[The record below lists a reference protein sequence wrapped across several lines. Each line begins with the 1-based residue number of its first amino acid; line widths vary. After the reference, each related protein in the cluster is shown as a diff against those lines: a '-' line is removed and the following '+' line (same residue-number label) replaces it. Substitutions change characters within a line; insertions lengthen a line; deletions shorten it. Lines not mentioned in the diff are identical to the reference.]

1 MSQRPLVVALLLCE
15 QVIVDAKTKRF
26 TPVNCFWRWLVEGSL
41 SEPQSFHVVALLSSG
56 HGTMAGALTIDRL
69 DTGETIF
76 RREFLADFVD
86 PVEQY
91 RCMIRLRRV
100 QFPVANVYEAI
111 LTVDGENI
119 ASNRFSV
126 LLQE

>member
-1 MSQRPLVVALLLCE
+1 MSQRPIAVALLLCE

-26 TPVNCFWRWLVEGSL
+26 TPVNCFSRWLVEGSL
-41 SEPQSFHVVALLSSG
+41 SEPQSFYVVAVLSSG
-56 HGTMAGALTIDRL
+56 HGKMAGALTIDRL

-100 QFPVANVYEAI
+100 PFPVAG
-111 LTVDGENI
+111 VDDAVPTREGDNI
-119 ASNRFSV
+119 DYSRF
-126 LLQE
+126 

>member
-1 MSQRPLVVALLLCE
+1 MSQRPLAVALMLCE
-15 QVIVDAKTKRF
+15 QVIVDAKTKRL
-26 TPVNCFWRWLVEGSL
+26 TPVNCFSRWSVEGSL
-41 SEPQSFHVVALLSSG
+41 SEPQSFYPVALLSSG
-56 HGTMAGALTIDRL
+56 HGKMAGELTIDRL

-76 RREFLADFVD
+76 RREFLAEFLD

-100 QFPVANVYEAI
+100 PFPVAGAYEGI
-111 LTVDGENI
+111 LALDGENI
-119 ASNRFSV
+119 ASSRFSV